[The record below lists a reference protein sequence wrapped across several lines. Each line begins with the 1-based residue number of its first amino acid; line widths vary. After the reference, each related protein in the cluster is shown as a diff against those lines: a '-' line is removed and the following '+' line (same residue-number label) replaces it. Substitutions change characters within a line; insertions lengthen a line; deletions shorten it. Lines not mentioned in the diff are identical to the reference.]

1 MKDLL
6 ELAEL
11 AWNGEIDLQ
20 FEHHPVH
27 MFYSGSTEIKN
38 NILGVKGIAG
48 HYTLDTGDGLVMIDA
63 GSQLDIETTYT
74 EIKKWRPDT
83 SVKAAIFTHHHVDH
97 IFAVKHFDE
106 ENKKMGISKPIVYG
120 HE

>member
-38 NILGVKGIAG
+38 NILGVKAVS
-48 HYTLDTGDGLVMIDA
+48 YTHLTLPTMLPV
-63 GSQLDIETTYT
+63 
-74 EIKKWRPDT
+74 
-83 SVKAAIFTHHHVDH
+83 
-97 IFAVKHFDE
+97 
-106 ENKKMGISKPIVYG
+106 
-120 HE
+120 

>member
-63 GSQLDIETTYT
+63 GSQLDIDTTCLLYT
-74 EIKKWRPDT
+74 SPSPRDR
-83 SVKAAIFTHHHVDH
+83 
-97 IFAVKHFDE
+97 
-106 ENKKMGISKPIVYG
+106 G
-120 HE
+120 

>member
-48 HYTLDTGDGLVMIDA
+48 HYTIDTGEG
-63 GSQLDIETTYT
+63 
-74 EIKKWRPDT
+74 
-83 SVKAAIFTHHHVDH
+83 
-97 IFAVKHFDE
+97 
-106 ENKKMGISKPIVYG
+106 
-120 HE
+120 

>member
-27 MFYSGSTEIKN
+27 MFYSGSTEIK
-38 NILGVKGIAG
+38 I
-48 HYTLDTGDGLVMIDA
+48 
-63 GSQLDIETTYT
+63 
-74 EIKKWRPDT
+74 
-83 SVKAAIFTHHHVDH
+83 
-97 IFAVKHFDE
+97 
-106 ENKKMGISKPIVYG
+106 IS
-120 HE
+120 